1 VASALD
7 IERLEE
13 MLSAVLDAVPSL
25 APYNLTLFRS
35 QEGKAAGSATF
46 HCCCSRVQDPVSN
59 EVARHFF
66 AQDLA
71 GYFEEGT
78 PAVCRYGG
86 AFFGFVVPFSLA
98 GGDFCL
104 VGDGVRDTSI
114 DLWQLAA
121 LSRKGGTDV
130 FSLFP
135 HVETLGTA
143 TVREVETV
151 AKAVAREIC
160 RIGSTLDRSGEMTEP
175 PAPPPRA
182 GELER
187 AERVRT
193 DTRLAE
199 IAAFLQ
205 EVDRTRTLAE
215 TVALCCEAL
224 GSLVA
229 PPKAAIALRQADG
242 SCFAVSGLWGLP
254 DELGEV
260 PACCW
265 NAFLAPDKLKTT
277 VLFDA
282 EMRRALPGLRATL
295 ATCFPLES
303 RGERL
308 GFLCLVDSDLSP
320 SDLLVVSVL
329 AHGVASRMAQLLKEE
344 EQARASS
351 LSGRLLSLT
360 NTLLQVASKD
370 ELYKTILEIAA
381 DLLNASQGSIMLI
394 DKNGETMHIVFTK
407 GITLHIAQCLPMK
420 VGKGIAG
427 RVAQTGQPLLIN
439 DVEKDS
445 RFSMA
450 NRPRFKSKALI
461 CIPLK
466 LKEKIIGVL
475 NLSDKANLAGFT
487 QADMQLLTS
496 FANLASLMIE
506 RTLVLEESVRFEQLS
521 VTDALTGLYN
531 RRFLKSRIEEELNRS
546 NHQGLSLS
554 IIFIDLDFFKSYND
568 VCGHLAGDEAL
579 KRTADIIQAS
589 LREMDTVARYG
600 GEEFCALLPGT
611 SKAEALMVA
620 ERIRSEIGSE
630 KFSGEQDMPQGRLTA
645 SLGVASFPEDG
656 RTYTA
661 LIHASD
667 IALYQAKANGRNR
680 VVAANYQVESPK
692 APPPAPD
699 RPGRRRPPPRR
710 QDLRLQLLP
719 GSDRVAA
726 PERLSGHRT
735 LPFPPSGKPRR
746 RTITPPKSRRP
757 GVKHWQ
763 RGHPA

>member
-1 VASALD
+1 MENENN
-7 IERLEE
+7 IEQLEK
-13 MLSAVLDAVPSL
+13 LLATLKGSVTPL
-25 APYNLTLFRS
+25 APYNLTLYRRGRG
-35 QEGKAAGSATF
+35 EAAVSATF
-46 HCCCSRVQDPVSN
+46 HYCCSLVQDPVSN

-66 AQDLA
+66 AKDLD

-86 AFFGFVVPFSLA
+86 AFFGFVVPFTRE
-98 GGDFCL
+98 GDNFCL

-143 TVREVETV
+143 SVREVEEI
-151 AKAVAREIC
+151 ARSVAREIS
-160 RIGSTLDRSGEMTEP
+160 RVNATLSQASDILAANRQVREVSDRQWSEEC
-175 PAPPPRA
+175 AVRA
-182 GELER
+182 R
-187 AERVRT
+187 AERALA

-199 IAAFLQ
+199 ISHFLEQ
-205 EVDRTRTLAE
+205 VDQAKTLVEAIA
-215 TVALCCEAL
+215 VCCETL
-224 GSLVA
+224 CSLVA
-229 PPKAAIALRQADG
+229 PPKIAMALRQEDG
-242 SCFAVSGLWGLP
+242 TSYAVAGLWGLP
-254 DELGEV
+254 DELGSIS
-260 PACCW
+260 PASAE
-265 NAFLAPDKLKTT
+265 AFLARGKAKTT

-282 EMRRALPGLRATL
+282 EMRRALPGLQATL
-295 ATCFPLES
+295 ATSFPLDC

-308 GFLCLVDSDLSP
+308 GFLSVIDCDLSA
-320 SDLLVVSVL
+320 SDILAVSMM
-329 AHGVASRMAQLLKEE
+329 AHGVASRMAQLLKEA
-344 EQARASS
+344 EQARVSS

-360 NTLLQVASKD
+360 NTLLQVGSKD

-381 DLLNASQGSIMLI
+381 DLLSASQGSIMLI

-407 GITLHIAQCLPMK
+407 GMTLHIAKCLPMR

-427 RVAQTGQPLLIN
+427 KVAQTGQPLLVN

-445 RFSMA
+445 RVAML
-450 NRPRFKSKALI
+450 NRPRFKSKSLI

-475 NLSDKANLAGFT
+475 NLSDKAGLAPFSD
-487 QADMQLLTS
+487 ADMQLLTS

-546 NHQGLSLS
+546 NRQGLGLS
-554 IIFIDLDFFKSYND
+554 ILFFDLDFFKNYND

-579 KRTADIIQAS
+579 RRTAAIIQAS

-611 SKAEALMVA
+611 SKAEALVVA
-620 ERIRSEIGSE
+620 ERIRFEMEQE
-630 KFSGEQDMPQGRLTA
+630 KFSGAQSLPLGRLTA
-645 SLGVASFPEDG
+645 SIGVASFPEDG

-680 VVAANYQVESPK
+680 VVAAHSSVAEPVRVATAEVQPVP
-692 APPPAPD
+692 APPAT
-699 RPGRRRPPPRR
+699 
-710 QDLRLQLLP
+710 
-719 GSDRVAA
+719 
-726 PERLSGHRT
+726 RT
-735 LPFPPSGKPRR
+735 FDFNSYLEATESMRHK
-746 RTITPPKSRRP
+746 
-757 GVKHWQ
+757 
-763 RGHPA
+763 A